1 MSKALN
7 TDLSELEE
15 FLNSVEIP
23 VIEKAP
29 KTFLGIAK
37 QPHYENVLSNIYAF
51 YFNPF
56 EEHGLKDLFIRT
68 FEQVVSKTKLGKA
81 KNIQFVQEFEIHTE
95 YKTLE
100 NGRIDLLL
108 MNESNAFIIENKVY
122 HILNNNLQDYWDTI
136 ELANDSK
143 IGVLLTLKNLA
154 HGKKDLFVNITHLS
168 FLKVVMKNAGPYLL
182 QANDKYVVFLKDLFQ
197 NIINLSNPMD
207 IEKVEFYLKN
217 QNQIDAASNLKLEVI
232 KYLKSEVEKVPH
244 LLNEKL
250 NLYTPKSGS
259 YNESRLRYY
268 TSHYFPNL
276 MFTIIFDGLF
286 DSKKELDVYIELNNK
301 DIKLCQG
308 IDKSVFTEEENKLR
322 IKDFDNN
329 KNTWAHFAHKRFV
342 LNESELT
349 DLSSYISKEIVDSNL
364 MSIFLKLK
372 NRLKS
377 HYGKEV
383 DKIDFM

>member
-1 MSKALN
+1 M
-7 TDLSELEE
+7 SELQNIDLKELE
-15 FLNSVEIP
+15 SFLDSADIP
-23 VIEKAP
+23 TIEKAP

-37 QPHYENVLSNIYAF
+37 QPHYDNVLSNIYAF

-56 EEHGLKDLFIRT
+56 EEHGLKDLFIRS
-68 FEQVVSKTKLGKA
+68 FEQVVGRTNLGK
-81 KNIQFVQEFEIHTE
+81 KKKLQFTQEFEIHTE
-95 YKTLE
+95 YKTLK

-122 HILNNNLQDYWDTI
+122 HILNNDLQDYWDSV
-136 ELANDSK
+136 ELADDSK
-143 IGVLLTLKNLA
+143 IGVLLTLKKLA
-154 HGKKDLFVNITHLS
+154 HDKKDLFVNITHLS
-168 FLKVVMKNAGPYLL
+168 FLKAVMKNAGPYLL
-182 QANDKYVVFLKDLFQ
+182 EANDKYVVFLTDLFQ

-217 QNQIDAASNLKLEVI
+217 QNQLDAAYNLKLEVI
-232 KYLKSEVEKVPH
+232 KYLKSEVEKVPN

-308 IDKSVFTEEENKLR
+308 IDKSVFTDEENKLR
-322 IKDFDNN
+322 VKEFDNN

-342 LNESELT
+342 LNNSELT
-349 DLSSYISKEIVDSNL
+349 DLSSFINKEIVDSNL

-372 NRLKS
+372 NHLKN